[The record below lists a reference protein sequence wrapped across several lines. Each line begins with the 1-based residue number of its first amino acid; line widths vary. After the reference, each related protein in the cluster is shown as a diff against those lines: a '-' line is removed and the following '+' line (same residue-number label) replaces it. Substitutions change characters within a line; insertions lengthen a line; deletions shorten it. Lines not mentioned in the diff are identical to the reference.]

1 MEDSILMNLQPSM
14 KWNDWIEDIKKAIE
28 NSNYHSDEVSESD
41 IEKFW
46 QSFAISAF
54 RQLAKTLVSPATLM
68 MICLSN
74 REDSNHVLHIY
85 DKPWRSSVI
94 RKLLQYADEMEEK
107 TQNIKMARKRW
118 YDD

>member
-1 MEDSILMNLQPSM
+1 
-14 KWNDWIEDIKKAIE
+14 
-28 NSNYHSDEVSESD
+28 
-41 IEKFW
+41 
-46 QSFAISAF
+46 
-54 RQLAKTLVSPATLM
+54 